1 MLSSQNY
8 CQVDWSFEK
17 YLKNMW
23 SRYISSY
30 NFFYKIYQFN
40 ANFVA
45 DKRIFYVINKYPRN
59 VHFLL

>member
-1 MLSSQNY
+1 MY
-8 CQVDWSFEK
+8 H
-17 YLKNMW
+17 
-23 SRYISSY
+23 
-30 NFFYKIYQFN
+30 FN